1 MGQKYVASGVGPGM
15 NTTAATAQNV
25 ILYNPASATMVSAK
39 VYEWSAGPHANS
51 ADNTYTITALRTT
64 TTGTFTNT
72 ITPRPLSVQTGGTE
86 TACVSLF
93 KNTSSAAA
101 TTGSEVGRWGWHMRG
116 GYRWVAIPGGELATT
131 LIFSAGITFSTVF
144 AQGSD
149 QHDWSVWFDE

>member
-1 MGQKYVASGVGPGM
+1 MRYVASGVGPGM

-25 ILYNPASATMVSAK
+25 ILYNPASATMAAAK

-51 ADNTYTITALRTT
+51 ADNTYTVAALRTT
-64 TTGTFTNT
+64 TTGTFTNA
-72 ITPRPLSVQTGGTE
+72 ITPGPVDPRP
-86 TACVSLF
+86 TAAVTLF

-101 TTGSEVGRWGWHMRG
+101 TTGQEIGRWGWHMRG
-116 GYRWVAIPGGELATT
+116 GYRWVAVPGGELVVALT
-131 LIFSAGITFSTVF
+131 FSYGITWSTVF

>member
-1 MGQKYVASGVGPGM
+1 MRYAASGIGPGM

-25 ILYNPASATMVSAK
+25 ILYNPAATTTVSAK

-51 ADNTYTITALRTT
+51 ADNTYTVTALRTS

-72 ITPRPLSVQTGGTE
+72 ITPRNIDTP
-86 TACVSLF
+86 TATATSLF

-101 TTGSEVGRWGWHMRG
+101 TTGDELGRWGWHMRG
-116 GYRWVAIPGGELATT
+116 GYRWVSIPGGELVTALVFTN
-131 LIFSAGITFSTVF
+131 GITWSTVF

-149 QHDWSVWFDE
+149 AHDWCVYFVE